1 LKRKPPHDIK
11 RNQENANE
19 KSMAGTFFC
28 RKQNIVLRMIFH
40 TNTCMQEMHKY
51 APHTMNQFRQVNLGL
66 ALCPCSPVS
75 SCQEYVSKYG
85 YRIPLRIPHPTMCQM
100 PEKSKNRISK
110 PRTEFLKI

>member
-1 LKRKPPHDIK
+1 MILKETK
-11 RNQENANE
+11 RMQTK

-28 RKQNIVLRMIFH
+28 KKQNIVLRMNFY

-85 YRIPLRIPHPTMCQM
+85 YRIPLRTPHPTMCQM
-100 PEKSKNRISK
+100 PEKSKNQISK
-110 PRTEFLKI
+110 SRTEFLKI